1 MTSDLNKENNTVR
14 IIRHVTMV
22 GFWIN
27 AFLVIIKLFF
37 GYWGDSDALVAD
49 GYHSIS
55 DFVTDLIVIV
65 FAGKAYKK
73 ADKDH
78 PYGHGKYETFASF
91 VIGLILF
98 LVALFLLYEG
108 VQRVI
113 EACRGLVLPRPDVWT
128 IIVAIVSI
136 GAKEWCYRYTYK
148 KGEKIDSSSLK
159 ANAAHHR
166 SDAISSI
173 ATLIGVSIA
182 FALGAKWRICDPIA
196 SIVISLL
203 IGISA
208 YKTIKPAFDELLEI
222 SLPESMMNK
231 IEVLVSRVPGV
242 KNVHNLR
249 TRRNGHSIIVEMN
262 VHVDP
267 DIKVS
272 EAHHIASEAEKVL
285 MDNLGKNAIIY
296 IHVEPEE

>member
-1 MTSDLNKENNTVR
+1 
-14 IIRHVTMV
+14 HVTMV
-22 GFWIN
+22 GVWIN
-27 AFLVIIKLFF
+27 AFLVVIKLFF

-73 ADKDH
+73 ADKEH
-78 PYGHGKYETFASF
+78 PYGHGKYETFASLI
-91 VIGLILF
+91 IGIILF
-98 LVALFLLYEG
+98 LVAVFLLYEG
-108 VQRVI
+108 VERVI
-113 EACRGLVLPRPDVWT
+113 EAANGLVLPRPDVWT
-128 IIVAIVSI
+128 IVVAFLSI
-136 GAKEWCYRYTYK
+136 AAKEWCYRYTYREGK
-148 KGEKIDSSSLK
+148 RIDSSSLK

-166 SDAISSI
+166 SDAISSV

-203 IGISA
+203 IGYSA

-222 SLPESMMNK
+222 SLPESIMNE
-231 IEVLVSRVPGV
+231 IELLVSRVPGV

-262 VHVDP
+262 IHVDP
-267 DIKVS
+267 NIKVS
-272 EAHHIASEAEKVL
+272 EAHHIATEAEKVL
-285 MDNLGKNAIIY
+285 TESLGSHAIIY